1 MTFLKP
7 VLVLGA
13 AALLAGCATVQEYTS
28 AITNQDIAVSS
39 MPSGASCVLERN
51 GSTLA
56 RIDSTPGVANVSVAT
71 RPIVVTCDLAGY
83 ESASAVVSPD
93 IEVGSVGEENTD
105 AVLGFLADGT
115 TFLANSYPE
124 AVMVEFAGAGLAPQA
139 APAGA
144 VQSTTTPAA
153 PTSTAPATVPPAPAA
168 TSASAQE
175 IIADYD
181 ARIAAIQ
188 SGCNQGDVCQ
198 QAINALAAERDRRL
212 AGL

>member
-7 VLVLGA
+7 ILVLGA
-13 AALLAGCATVQEYTS
+13 AALLAGCATVEEYTS

-39 MPSGASCVLERN
+39 TPSGASCLLERN
-51 GSTLA
+51 GSTLG

-83 ESASAVVSPD
+83 ESASAVISPD

-115 TFLANSYPE
+115 TFLANSYPDS
-124 AVMVEFAGAGLAPQA
+124 VLVTFAGGGQAPQA

-144 VQSTTTPAA
+144 VQSTTTPG
-153 PTSTAPATVPPAPAA
+153 APAPAPASAPPAPAA

-188 SGCNQGDVCQ
+188 SGCSQGEVCQ
-198 QAINALAAERDRRL
+198 QAINALVAERDRRL
-212 AGL
+212 AEL